1 MGLMKAAFVF
11 DSGTVVVLSLASVQR
26 QFGSGALRLP
36 PKHCNQLI

>member
-11 DSGTVVVLSLASVQR
+11 DSGTVVVLS
-26 QFGSGALRLP
+26 GALRLP